1 MKTASAR
8 PADAATVTSPAIQPR
23 ISRRRLWLFRI
34 SAAVVVPAVLLGS
47 IELGLRLF
55 GVGYD
60 TSYFIPAPGRD
71 ALTGN
76 PRFGW
81 RFFPRRVARMP
92 QPFVL
97 PKKKAPGTYRI
108 FVLGSS
114 AALGFPDPSFSFS
127 RILEA
132 MLRDRFPKE
141 RFEVINTAMVAI
153 NSHAVLPI
161 ARECLEH
168 EPDLLILYEGNNE
181 VVGPYGAGT
190 VFGGLSP
197 ALWIIRAKLLA
208 KATRIGQTIEGM
220 VEGSSAKR
228 GEFTEWKGM
237 EFFLDHPVATDDP
250 RLAKVYDY
258 FGSNLRDIAN
268 AARAAGVPLLMC
280 TVGVNLADCPPFGS
294 RHRANLSEADRA
306 RWDALVEEGKRLQ
319 SGGDAAGAI
328 EKYKAAA
335 KIDDQYAELPYR
347 IGECMLSSKQI
358 DDARRAFGAARDLDV
373 LRFRTDSRSNDIIT
387 QAAKAD
393 PNVTLIDVAQ
403 RLSDDSASH
412 GHVTGN
418 DLFHEHVHLNFA
430 GNYLIARALFGEVV
444 RRLPTGARDSSG
456 ASLDPPSMDRCAEQ
470 LAYTDWDRRS
480 IANAVVSLVERP
492 PFTGQLDHEKRLE
505 SARKAAAKA
514 ASEASPAG
522 VLRAT
527 ERYRVALEQRPDDV
541 SMRRK
546 YATLLIQGGNRPAAE
561 AELRR
566 IVDAVPWDAP
576 SKRDLAGLAAGSG
589 RTREALDGYAALL
602 ESPWCDRQ
610 CQGLTLFNRGVV
622 EDRAGQI
629 REALASYRAAA
640 ELSPNDPRILTNLGL
655 VLSKTG
661 DMDGAAAMHRR
672 VISLAPA
679 DFRGHLNLALV
690 AQRQGRIDEAEH
702 EFREAARIS
711 PNEAIVRLAL
721 GTLLHGAGRFAEA
734 LPEFDAA
741 ARLAPTSADAQNG
754 MGECLMKLG
763 RTKEAI
769 AAFETAVRLKPDH
782 AAAMKNLAA
791 AKRQVTRNVRE
802 NDALMRSDDE
812 FCSSSH
818 RPMLRR
824 ADAIHLSIT
833 SYSLFLRRVAC
844 FRTAHPGNSLPDFAH
859 KALASGSRNWY
870 KNEVLKDSCV

>member
-1 MKTASAR
+1 M
-8 PADAATVTSPAIQPR
+8 
-23 ISRRRLWLFRI
+23 
-34 SAAVVVPAVLLGS
+34 AAVVVPVVLLGA

-55 GVGYD
+55 GVGYN

-97 PKKKAPGTYRI
+97 PTKKAPGTYRI

-197 ALWIIRAKLLA
+197 ALWMIRAKLLA
-208 KATRIGQTIEGM
+208 KATRIGQAIEGLA
-220 VEGSSAKR
+220 ERSSAKR
-228 GEFTEWKGM
+228 GEFNEWKGM
-237 EFFLDHPVATDDP
+237 EFFLDHPVTTDDP
-250 RLAKVYDY
+250 RLARVYDY
-258 FGSNLRDIAN
+258 FGSNLRDIAA

-294 RHRANLSEADRA
+294 RHRANLSDADRSS
-306 RWDALVEEGKRLQ
+306 WEALVEEGKRLQ
-319 SGGDAAGAI
+319 AGGDAAGAI

-335 KIDDQYAELPYR
+335 KIDDRYAELAYR
-347 IGECMLSSKQI
+347 IGECLLSSKQI
-358 DDARRAFGAARDLDV
+358 DDARQAFEAARDLDV
-373 LRFRTDSRSNDIIT
+373 LRFRTDSRSNDIIAQT
-387 QAAKAD
+387 AKAD

-403 RLSDDSASH
+403 RLLDDSASR

-430 GNYLIARALFGEVV
+430 GNYLIARALFDEVV
-444 RRLPTGARDSSG
+444 RRLPTAVRDSPG
-456 ASLDPPSMDRCAEQ
+456 ASLVPPGMDRCADL
-470 LAYTDWDRRS
+470 LAYTGWDRRS

-492 PFTGQLDHEKRLE
+492 PFTGQMDHAKRLE
-505 SARKAAAKA
+505 SARNAAAEG

-527 ERYRVALEQRPDDV
+527 ERYRAALEQRPDDV

-561 AELRR
+561 VELRR
-566 IVDAVPWDAP
+566 IVDAAPWDAQ
-576 SKRDLAGLAAGSG
+576 SRQDLAGIAAGAG
-589 RTREALDGYAALL
+589 RIGEALEAYAALL
-602 ESPWCDRQ
+602 ASPWCDRQ
-610 CQGLTLFNRGVV
+610 CQSLSLFSRGVI
-622 EDRAGQI
+622 EEGSGKTRDAIDSFRA
-629 REALASYRAAA
+629 ALA
-640 ELSPNDPRILTNLGL
+640 LSPSDVRILTNLGL
-655 VLSKTG
+655 LLAKNG
-661 DMDGAAAMHRR
+661 DLDGAAAMHRR
-672 VISLAPA
+672 VAQLAP
-679 DFRGHLNLALV
+679 DDVRGHFNVALI
-690 AQRQGRIDEAEH
+690 AQRQGRDEEAER
-702 EFREAARIS
+702 EFREVVRIRPNDATARMALGGVLMRRGQPGAASSEFEIAVSLS
-711 PNEAIVRLAL
+711 PNSAEAQNALGESFMKLNRVPEAIR
-721 GTLLHGAGRFAEA
+721 
-734 LPEFDAA
+734 
-741 ARLAPTSADAQNG
+741 
-754 MGECLMKLG
+754 
-763 RTKEAI
+763 
-769 AAFETAVRLKPDH
+769 AFETALRFKPDFP
-782 AAAMKNLAA
+782 AARRNLEA
-791 AKRQVTRNVRE
+791 TR
-802 NDALMRSDDE
+802 RS
-812 FCSSSH
+812 
-818 RPMLRR
+818 RP
-824 ADAIHLSIT
+824 
-833 SYSLFLRRVAC
+833 
-844 FRTAHPGNSLPDFAH
+844 G
-859 KALASGSRNWY
+859 
-870 KNEVLKDSCV
+870 